1 MSSAADTGS
10 HRQVN
15 TSKRRCG
22 QTHGSRCERCGVV
35 SSWMPGHERRG
46 LPAGWEKQGG
56 HSDRLACRRAR
67 ATEQADEH
75 APEGLTLEERAKFR
89 TQALI
94 EFEIVRDPDRPNGE
108 IAKVVLLGPAVAQGA
123 QAHRDGAQEAPLGGP
138 LDRPVHPCGRA
149 FDDLPVSGRE
159 PRRVQR
165 P

>member
-15 TSKRRCG
+15 TSKRRRG

-56 HSDRLACRRAR
+56 HSYCLACRRAR

-108 IAKVVLLGPAVAQGA
+108 IAKVVRCSVPAVVKA
-123 QAHRDGAQEAPLGGP
+123 RKRIETAPNK
-138 LDRPVHPCGRA
+138 
-149 FDDLPVSGRE
+149 
-159 PRRVQR
+159 RR
-165 P
+165 